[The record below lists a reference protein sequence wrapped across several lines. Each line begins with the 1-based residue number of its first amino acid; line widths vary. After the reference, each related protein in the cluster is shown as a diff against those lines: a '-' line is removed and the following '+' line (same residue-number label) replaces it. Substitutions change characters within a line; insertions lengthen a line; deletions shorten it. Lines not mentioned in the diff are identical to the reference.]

1 MRPGTSR
8 ARRAARVLGASLVA
22 GAVAIVAWVAM
33 APTPTF
39 DAIRAAHRASEA
51 MLLDRHGVP
60 LQTLRI
66 DHAGR
71 RLDWVALDAVP
82 RGFVRTLL
90 AAEDRRFRLHPGVD
104 PVAIASAAID
114 NLRRDRA
121 RGAST
126 ITMQLATLVARG
138 DAASRSPWRAKLDQM
153 RLSLAMEAR
162 WSKDEILEAY
172 LNLAPFRGELQ
183 GIGAAAWGLFGKAP
197 SGLDATESALLVAM
211 LPAPAAG
218 AARLARRGCAVAAR
232 VGAVAGSAHADC
244 DRIAFLAAA
253 LPRRPEVPLLHDE
266 APHLA
271 RRLLSEAG
279 VAVRSTLDAAIQRH
293 ARETLREQL
302 HSLASR
308 HVEDGAIVVLE
319 NATGDVLAYVGSS
332 GELSAAPQVDGVRAL
347 RQPGSTLKPFLYAL
361 AIEARWLTAASV
373 LDDTPLAITTP
384 VGLYLPQNYD
394 RDFRG
399 AVTLRTAL
407 AGSLNVPA
415 VRTLTLI
422 GLPRFH
428 ERLRALG
435 FASLTGAAEHY
446 GYGLALGGADVDL
459 LSLANAYRTLANR
472 GRAGPVRFRADDP
485 VEPPATPVLDPRA
498 AFIVED
504 ILADRGARAGTFGT
518 ASPLDTQV
526 RAAVK
531 TGTSKAMRDNW
542 ALGWTD
548 RFTVG
553 VWVGNFSGAP
563 MLDVSGVTG
572 AAPILRTILD
582 RLHADLPPETAAARD
597 LPDGLVRVTTA
608 FPGTPEPSRA
618 EWYLAGTEMAEVNIA
633 ARQMLPRIVAPAPG
647 TIVAVDPDVP
657 VGRQTLRLE
666 ARGADPGACFELDGV
681 RLPGGCGASGSLL
694 PLPAPGGHTLRLRD
708 TDGRVLDTIEFEVR
722 GIPRPPAIAA
732 RRN

>member
-1 MRPGTSR
+1 
-8 ARRAARVLGASLVA
+8 
-22 GAVAIVAWVAM
+22 M
-33 APTPTF
+33 APAPAF
-39 DAIRAAHRASEA
+39 DAVRAAHRASEA
-51 MLLDRHGVP
+51 TLLDRHGVP

-66 DHAGR
+66 DHAAR
-71 RLDWVALDAVP
+71 RLDWVTLDAVSP
-82 RGFVRTLL
+82 RFVRTLL
-90 AAEDRRFRLHPGVD
+90 AAEDRRFRMHPGVD
-104 PVAIASAAID
+104 PIAVVSAALD

-138 DAASRSPWRAKLDQM
+138 DGSDLSAWRAKLRQV
-153 RLSLAMEAR
+153 RTALAIEAR

-183 GIGAAAWGLFGKAP
+183 GIGAAAQGLFGKAP

-211 LPAPAAG
+211 LPSPAAG
-218 AARLARRGCAVAAR
+218 TTRLARRACAVAAR
-232 VGAVAGSAHADC
+232 VVATSQVEC

-253 LPRRPEVPLLHDE
+253 LPRRPDVPLLHDE

-271 RRLLSEAG
+271 RRLLVEAG
-279 VAVRSTLDAAIQRH
+279 TTVRSTLDATIQRH
-293 ARETLREQL
+293 AREALREQL
-302 HSLASR
+302 RSLASH

-332 GELSAAPQVDGVRAL
+332 GELSSAPQVDGVRAL

-361 AIEARWLTAASV
+361 AIEARWLTAGSV
-373 LDDTPLAITTP
+373 LEDTPLAITTP

-459 LSLANAYRTLANR
+459 LTLANAYRTLANR
-472 GRAGPVRFRADDP
+472 GRSGPVRFRADDP
-485 VEPPATPVLDPRA
+485 AVPPDATVLDARA

-553 VWVGNFSGAP
+553 VWVGNFSGSP

-572 AAPILRTILD
+572 AAPILRTLID
-582 RLHADLPPETAAARD
+582 RLHADLPPTGTAVAG
-597 LPDGLVRVTTA
+597 PPEGVVRVVTR
-608 FPGTPEPSRA
+608 FPGTPEPPRA
-618 EWYLAGTEMAEVNIA
+618 EWYLAGTEMTEVNIV
-633 ARQMLPRIVAPAPG
+633 ARQVLPRIVAPAQG

-657 VGRQTLRLE
+657 PGRQTLRLE
-666 ARGADPGACFELDGV
+666 ARAAAGACFELDGV
-681 RLPGGCGASGSLL
+681 RIAGACGASGHLL
-694 PLPAPGGHTLRLRD
+694 PLPGPGAHTVSLRAA
-708 TDGRVLDTIEFEVR
+708 DGRLLDRVGFEVR
-722 GIPRPPAIAA
+722 GIPRAGILTAQ
-732 RRN
+732 RN